1 MINVTPCFYKIIL
14 FKNFYD
20 IANNHANLLQ
30 NDAQVFYEH
39 NRSKIRALHPKIIGI
54 NLSAA

>member
-30 NDAQVFYEH
+30 NDAQVF
-39 NRSKIRALHPKIIGI
+39 L
-54 NLSAA
+54 